1 MLAYQAFIDLLT
13 NQSKSTSSAF
23 FQLYSAISEA
33 PDPYPLL
40 EASVDSL
47 IVSEE
52 TVPKLTAENSQL
64 QKQVEKLTRQL
75 ESTEQRLNQESSA
88 KKVLEEAKNVKS
100 KEVEE
105 SWTAVLREKEDNW
118 TAKEHALEEKV
129 EHQERLLKELKA
141 SLEVSER
148 LGHKGD
154 DNEDDG
160 GRSRATAAELELITS
175 ELDRANNRLADVE
188 GRNEHLRLELAQSAS
203 HARKTTVVEDEP
215 EFLHLQSENSSLLR
229 KLETARF
236 YKESEERKVRHEIQ
250 GLERELSSAKADFG
264 LLKEK
269 IKKFGDY
276 DEVKKEL
283 EVLRVW
289 RSWYLDIH
297 FMKLMKITVGR

>member
-1 MLAYQAFIDLLT
+1 M
-13 NQSKSTSSAF
+13 
-23 FQLYSAISEA
+23 
-33 PDPYPLL
+33 
-40 EASVDSL
+40 
-47 IVSEE
+47 
-52 TVPKLTAENSQL
+52 PKLTTENLQL
-64 QKQVEKLTRQL
+64 HKQVEKLTKQL

-88 KKVLEEAKNVKS
+88 KKVLADAKDVKS

-129 EHQERLLKELKA
+129 DHQERLLKELKA
-141 SLEVSER
+141 SFEVSER

-154 DNEDDG
+154 DDEDDK

-175 ELDRANNRLADVE
+175 ELDRANNRLANVE
-188 GRNEHLRLELAQSAS
+188 GRNEQLRLELAQSAS
-203 HARKTTVVEDEP
+203 HARKAIVVEDEP

-236 YKESEERKVRHEIQ
+236 EKQSVERRLRSEMQ
-250 GLERELSSAKADFG
+250 GLERELFSAKADCS

-276 DEVKKEL
+276 DEIKKEL
-283 EVLRVW
+283 EVLRVQYS
-289 RSWYLDIH
+289 RY
-297 FMKLMKITVGR
+297 